1 MEHKLEANQQ
11 AWVAAPSD
19 SCLSMKFLLAF
30 IMEHTTRVGPEV
42 RTEVT
47 TAIES
52 LATVR
57 SDGQLVHHKY
67 LP

>member
-19 SCLSMKFLLAF
+19 SCLSMQILLVF
-30 IMEHTTRVGPEV
+30 VIMEHTTRVGQEV

-47 TAIES
+47 TAVES
-52 LATVR
+52 
-57 SDGQLVHHKY
+57 
-67 LP
+67 